1 MNSGEL
7 TLTGESALTLAEQGS
22 LVNLGFLHFQE
33 AVWAVQDASLFSWG
47 WLDMAA
53 STLEV
58 GEGGFVNLRAFG
70 TALDEASTVVNRG
83 NLSLYAYQ
91 DGDSFTLAGTLQ
103 NEGELS
109 LGACYPLGRDLGK
122 PRHRPGAGRTAR
134 PRVPA
139 EPGPCGNSGLP
150 SGGGRGWHHYREP
163 RPARR
168 RIEP

>member
-1 MNSGEL
+1 M
-7 TLTGESALTLAEQGS
+7 
-22 LVNLGFLHFQE
+22 VNLGFLHFQE

-91 DGDSFTLAGTLQ
+91 DGIPSRWPARSKMRGSFPWAPLPSWPETMENQGTVRVLAGLRVQGSLRNQGLVETVGCQ
-103 NEGELS
+103 VEAEGDGS
-109 LGACYPLGRDLGK
+109 IIGN
-122 PRHRPGAGRTAR
+122 
-134 PRVPA
+134 PA
-139 EPGPCGNSGLP
+139 Q
-150 SGGGRGWHHYREP
+150 
-163 RPARR
+163 PAA
-168 RIEP
+168 E